1 MWEAVATNN
10 YTTQATSHT
19 YRCAFCGVETTDDV
33 ILERL
38 LKKIKLMKDGQEATV
53 GDLLAP
59 EKYGYS
65 ELSHISMLLS
75 QKVRGE
81 GISLDT
87 GSGASSFVQYYET
100 FKKRS
105 KKRIVIRKVG
115 KKSGYR
121 YKDGDLVVE
130 TIDLNVFGKANVEA
144 SFVFCCE
151 QKTQTQHTASVTYDM
166 QGGVAYGDTLAD
178 WITRVKT
185 TNQQYEF
192 TGNVVDQMH
201 YGKTIVTINDVN
213 FLMDSEDTLIK
224 ELEAF
229 ICFDDYRQKM
239 IDERNT
245 YIGYDYD
252 NPPSKKKKCGL
263 FGFGASD
270 DGKEIKNN
278 GSHIGGSVLSELWK
292 KLNQPIGKK

>member
-38 LKKIKLMKDGQEATV
+38 LKKIKSMKDGQEATV

-65 ELSHISMLLS
+65 ELSHIAMLLS

-87 GSGASSFVQYYET
+87 GEGASAFVQYYET

-105 KKRIVIRKVG
+105 KKRVIVRRIG
-115 KKSGYR
+115 KKPTAK

-130 TIDLNVFGKANVEA
+130 TIDITVFGRVSVEA

-151 QKTQTQHTASVTYDM
+151 QKTQIQHTASVSYDM
-166 QGGVAYGDTLAD
+166 QGGTTYGDTLAD
-178 WITRVKT
+178 WIARVSSANKA
-185 TNQQYEF
+185 YEF
-192 TGNVVDQMH
+192 TGNVVDTAH
-201 YGKTIVTINDVN
+201 YGKTLVTINDISY
-213 FLMDSEDTLIK
+213 LLDSENSLIK
-224 ELEAF
+224 ELESF

-239 IDERNT
+239 LDERNT

-252 NPPSKKKKCGL
+252 HPPAKRKGL
-263 FGFGASD
+263 FKFRKSEEGIEVKAED
-270 DGKEIKNN
+270 DRVGSGSALAEI
-278 GSHIGGSVLSELWK
+278 WR